1 MKYIIVAIIV
11 ILFQSCSF
19 DQKSGIWT
27 NDDKLAKEKIIFK
40 DFKKL
45 SSANQSF
52 DRTIKLEDNFK
63 FTLPKVKNNI
73 EWKDIFYDKT
83 NNTPNF
89 KYKGLENL
97 VFKSKKVS
105 RFGVGQ
111 FLLYEDSNLIL
122 TDDNGNLII
131 FSTKQNKVLRKF
143 NFYKKKYK
151 NIKKKLNIVINK
163 GVIYITDNFGYIYA
177 YDYNKDKI
185 LWAKNYKI
193 PFRSNLKINNEKL
206 ITSNQN
212 NHLYFIDIKNGDQLK
227 LIPTEETTVKNE
239 FINNISLNDEQTLFL
254 NTYGSLYAIDNEN
267 MRINWFINLNQS
279 IDLNLGNLFE
289 SNPVIN
295 NGKIIV
301 ISSNQFTYILDNKSG
316 SIIHKKNFSALI
328 KPIIIE
334 DYLFLITKNNL
345 LISMN
350 LESGKIIYSFNIDKK
365 IADFLN
371 TKKKKAEYKKVILAN
386 DKILI
391 FLKNSY
397 VLTFNIYGE
406 LEKINKLPSKM
417 KTSPIIVDRSI
428 LYLNKNNK
436 LTVIN

>member
-1 MKYIIVAIIV
+1 
-11 ILFQSCSF
+11 
-19 DQKSGIWT
+19 
-27 NDDKLAKEKIIFK
+27 
-40 DFKKL
+40 
-45 SSANQSF
+45 
-52 DRTIKLEDNFK
+52 
-63 FTLPKVKNNI
+63 
-73 EWKDIFYDKT
+73 
-83 NNTPNF
+83 
-89 KYKGLENL
+89 
-97 VFKSKKVS
+97 
-105 RFGVGQ
+105 
-111 FLLYEDSNLIL
+111 
-122 TDDNGNLII
+122 
-131 FSTKQNKVLRKF
+131 
-143 NFYKKKYK
+143 
-151 NIKKKLNIVINK
+151 
-163 GVIYITDNFGYIYA
+163 
-177 YDYNKDKI
+177 
-185 LWAKNYKI
+185 
-193 PFRSNLKINNEKL
+193 
-206 ITSNQN
+206 
-212 NHLYFIDIKNGDQLK
+212 
-227 LIPTEETTVKNE
+227 
-239 FINNISLNDEQTLFL
+239 
-254 NTYGSLYAIDNEN
+254 

-397 VLTFNIYGE
+397 VLTFNIYSE